1 MGLLVAKDQRLGPE
15 HRPSDPGLPFADD
28 SRIPLDDPAAIE
40 VIGRHPGGGTRGRD
54 DLARPR
60 GRAGWV
66 AYTGCRQPNRQH
78 RHGVQFPEHG
88 RRWPRDRSASLD
100 LEQVFWAASA
110 EPRNH
115 PQGVLQA
122 VPQQVFT
129 DDRELDYGTICE

>member
-1 MGLLVAKDQRLGPE
+1 
-15 HRPSDPGLPFADD
+15 
-28 SRIPLDDPAAIE
+28 
-40 VIGRHPGGGTRGRD
+40 
-54 DLARPR
+54 
-60 GRAGWV
+60 
-66 AYTGCRQPNRQH
+66 
-78 RHGVQFPEHG
+78 
-88 RRWPRDRSASLD
+88 LD